1 MLPIFLQAIV
11 VYNLRFRLR
20 IRVPKLIIRIFRI
33 PLLFFNDIGYEVVF
47 ISLEMFD
54 E

>member
-20 IRVPKLIIRIFRI
+20 IRIPIIRIFRI